1 MATIDEPTRLLPT
14 TALVI
19 PLTTYVVM
27 PRMTRLFKAWLYPA
41 ATP

>member
-1 MATIDEPTRLLPT
+1 MPIWLRVLVG

-19 PLTTYVVM
+19 PLMTYVVM